1 MKRETITLTPT
12 WVGLIPALVQVAA
25 NAESLN
31 ARDNALAELKRCAQ
45 TVDDLN
51 ERGRFAA
58 NPYRL
63 EIEQVIHRM
72 RSRGNAFEG
81 ALAYLLV
88 VADEKQRSALLA
100 AFSSLFLDHL
110 QEIRNVA

>member
-1 MKRETITLTPT
+1 MKRETIDATPE
-12 WVGLIPALVQVAA
+12 WIGLIPALVQAA
-25 NAESLN
+25 NSDSFES
-31 ARDNALAELKRCAQ
+31 RSYALAELKRLAT
-45 TVDDLN
+45 TVDKLN

-100 AFSSLFLDHL
+100 AFSSLFLDQL